1 MFSKFEV
8 AIHNWLVVHLKGNE
22 ADVKNV
28 FEKAYL
34 EGGLSALLDALHS
47 VADSVHSEKCEYY
60 TDCPKC
66 LKFFK
71 LL

>member
-8 AIHNWLVVHLKGNE
+8 QIHNWFVVHLKGNE
-22 ADVKNV
+22 QDVKGV

-34 EGGLSALLDALHS
+34 EGGFTALLDALHAM
-47 VADSVHSEKCEYY
+47 ADSVHSERCEYY

>member
-1 MFSKFEV
+1 MFSQFEV
-8 AIHNWLVVHLKGNE
+8 AIHNWFLVHLKGE
-22 ADVKNV
+22 EKDVKNI

-47 VADSVHSEKCEYY
+47 TADSYHSETCEYY

-66 LKFFK
+66 MKFFK